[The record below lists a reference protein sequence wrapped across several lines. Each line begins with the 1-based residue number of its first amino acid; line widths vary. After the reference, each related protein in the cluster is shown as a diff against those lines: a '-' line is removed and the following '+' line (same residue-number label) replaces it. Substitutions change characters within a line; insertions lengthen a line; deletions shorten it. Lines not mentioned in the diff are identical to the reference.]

1 MYASGQSD
9 FLQTLT
15 TRKAIAR
22 NHAKTMPRYHHFF
35 QRFAVVESTFAQR
48 FHTFWYHKFLQ
59 SRLVESKIANVLHRR
74 RQPQRFQRT
83 TPAKRCPLDEFGF
96 IAMESDRL
104 QVAATRKTASG
115 NGADFSVWQVNSGHV
130 AILESA
136 FSKTAHMKAV
146 KAHIYVVGNV

>member
-35 QRFAVVESTFAQR
+35 QRFAVVESAFAQR
-48 FHTFWYHKFLQ
+48 FHTFWYHKFDQ
-59 SRLVESKIANVLHRR
+59 SGLVESKIANVLHRR

-83 TPAKRCPLDEFGF
+83 TPAKRCRLDELGF
-96 IAMESDRL
+96 LLWKVTDCKLLHPEKQRLGIERISRCGKSIAVIWPYSK
-104 QVAATRKTASG
+104 AP
-115 NGADFSVWQVNSGHV
+115 
-130 AILESA
+130 SA
-136 FSKTAHMKAV
+136 KPLT
-146 KAHIYVVGNV
+146 